1 MKYKN
6 DRMKNDKSHLASMNK
21 YITYARKSSEAE
33 DRQIA
38 SIPDQLNE
46 ISLLKKRLNISEPL
60 TFSESRSAKIPGRI
74 EFNRMIELIEA
85 GGIKGVLCWNLSRL
99 ARNGKD
105 GGVIIWAVNE
115 LGLEIVTPSKTFT
128 KEDIFLMY
136 IEFGMANQFIN
147 DLSKNVKRGLKSKAE
162 KGWLPSGAK
171 PGYMNDKFADKGN
184 KTILPDPER
193 FPLIRKAWD
202 LMLTGIYSPVQVF
215 RTLNEEWGYRTPIQ
229 KRQGGKPMSRS
240 MIYLV
245 FTDPFYYG
253 EFEYPKG
260 SGMWHEGKHKKMIT
274 REEFDRVQILLGNK
288 GRPRPKTHDFTYTG
302 LLKCGECDA
311 MITAEE
317 KYQIICTHCK
327 YKFSSLNK
335 ADCPHCQTLITDMDN
350 PTRLH
355 YIYYHCT
362 KRKKK
367 TCSQKAIRVEK
378 FEQQFDTLLEKIQI
392 SEDFKNWAIK
402 HLNEYAD
409 SEIEDRNAII
419 HSQKTAYDNCVNRI
433 DNLIKFKISAQNSN
447 GELLSDD
454 EFRGQKEALLKEKA
468 SLLESLNN
476 TDGRIDKWIE
486 LTEKTFNFACY
497 ARHWFTN
504 GDKETRKQVLLGIG
518 SNLTLKDGIVGVDLQ
533 KPLQF
538 IETAKNEVM
547 EISQMFEPAK
557 EADKSG
563 QMDSF
568 YSKNPSLLPR

>member
-1 MKYKN
+1 
-6 DRMKNDKSHLASMNK
+6 
-21 YITYARKSSEAE
+21 
-33 DRQIA
+33 
-38 SIPDQLNE
+38 
-46 ISLLKKRLNISEPL
+46 
-60 TFSESRSAKIPGRI
+60 
-74 EFNRMIELIEA
+74 
-85 GGIKGVLCWNLSRL
+85 
-99 ARNGKD
+99 
-105 GGVIIWAVNE
+105 
-115 LGLEIVTPSKTFT
+115 
-128 KEDIFLMY
+128 
-136 IEFGMANQFIN
+136 
-147 DLSKNVKRGLKSKAE
+147 
-162 KGWLPSGAK
+162 
-171 PGYMNDKFADKGN
+171 
-184 KTILPDPER
+184 
-193 FPLIRKAWD
+193 
-202 LMLTGIYSPVQVF
+202 
-215 RTLNEEWGYRTPIQ
+215 
-229 KRQGGKPMSRS
+229 MSRS

-260 SGMWHEGKHKKMIT
+260 SGIWHEGKHEKMIT
-274 REEFDRVQILLGNK
+274 REEFERVQVLLGNK
-288 GRPRPKTHDFTYTG
+288 GRPRPKTHEFTYTG
-302 LLKCGECDA
+302 LLRCGECSA

-317 KYQIICTHCK
+317 KYQIICTRCK

-335 ADCPHCQTLITDMDN
+335 ADCPHCQTLIMDMDN

-355 YIYYHCT
+355 YTYYHCT

-409 SEIEDRNAII
+409 NEIEDRNSII
-419 HSQKTAYDNCVNRI
+419 NSQKAAYDNCVNRI
-433 DNLIKFKISAQNSN
+433 DNLIKFKISPQNSN

-468 SLLESLNN
+468 GLLEGLNS

-497 ARHWFTN
+497 ARYWFSN

-518 SNLTLKDGIVGVDLQ
+518 SNLTLKDGIVAVDLQ

-538 IETAKNEVM
+538 IETAKNEVV
-547 EISQMFEPAK
+547 EISEMFEPTK
-557 EADKSG
+557 EVDKSS

-568 YSKNPSLLPR
+568 YSKNLTLLPR